1 MILFP
6 KAEMK
11 IFFPKVK
18 LWIWLFQLV
27 TLQSILYAEI
37 KEKNLDLGNGRNKFI
52 DSTDCI

>member
-6 KAEMK
+6 KVEIK
-11 IFFPKVK
+11 ILFSKVK

-27 TLQSILYAEI
+27 ILQSILYAEI
-37 KEKNLDLGNGRNKFI
+37 KEKNLDLGNGKNKFT